1 MREKV
6 RDICPWILL
15 GSILIIVY
23 KLVQNS
29 GHIFAWLSKLKGL
42 LSPFIWGFII
52 AYFLNSIMKNL
63 EKKFKMRRGLS
74 LLITYCFFF
83 LIMTVFISII
93 APVIVS
99 NIMDIMNKL
108 PAFASTMQGMFN
120 KFLKEQ
126 KLAEMLN
133 LQEYFNENIGT
144 LSSWG
149 IDFLNK
155 MLNSV
160 VVSIISLTSGIFQF
174 IIGIIVS
181 IYMLFDKE
189 KFVVALR
196 KLLRGL
202 YGEERSEKIVAF
214 VHMCDEVFR
223 NFFVGKAID
232 SAIIGVLCYVGLYFI
247 KAPYTMLLSLIVGVF
262 NMIPYVGPFFGAFPA
277 VLITLL
283 VSPVKALWVALFIL
297 LLQQV
302 DGNIIGPKILGDK
315 VGISPFYILLS
326 ITIGGGFFG
335 IVGMLVAVP
344 IFKVISVV
352 LDEYLNKRIAMGHA
366 ETVDKK

>member
-1 MREKV
+1 MRNRIKE
-6 RDICPWILL
+6 IYPWILL
-15 GSILIIVY
+15 GTVLIVVY
-23 KLVQNS
+23 KIVENYD
-29 GHIFAWLSKLKGL
+29 HIFALIKKLQGL
-42 LSPFIWGFII
+42 LTPFIWGFII
-52 AYFLNSIMKNL
+52 AYFLNSLMKSI
-63 EKKFKMRRGLS
+63 EKRYSMTRGLS
-74 LLITYCFFF
+74 LLVTYFLFFF
-83 LIMTVFISII
+83 IMGIFISII

-99 NIMDIMNKL
+99 NIMDIINRL
-108 PAFASTMQGMFN
+108 PAFASTSQELFN
-120 KFLKEQ
+120 TYVRDQRLVE
-126 KLAEMLN
+126 LLN
-133 LQEYFNENIGT
+133 LQEYFNENVGAF
-144 LSSWG
+144 SSWG

-155 MLNSV
+155 MLNSI

-189 KFVVALR
+189 KYAKAIK
-196 KLLRGL
+196 KLLVAV
-202 YGEERSEKIVAF
+202 YGREKSKKIVDF

-232 SAIIGVLCYVGLYFI
+232 SAIIGVLCYIGMYFM
-247 KAPYTMLLSLIVGVF
+247 KVPYAMLLSLIVGVF
-262 NMIPYVGPFFGAFPA
+262 NMIPYVGPFIGAFPA
-277 VLITLL
+277 ILITLL
-283 VSPVKALWVALFIL
+283 VSPTKALWVALFIL
-297 LLQQV
+297 VLQQV

-352 LDEYLNKRIAMGHA
+352 LDEYLTKRI
-366 ETVDKK
+366 ETNKAN